1 MLSDYAWLRHA
12 NPTYALR
19 NIVNF
24 LPLRAISAVA
34 SAMVLLSACAT
45 VSADSPITGLRL
57 IGEQRIALKQ
67 PFNGT
72 LVGGLSGI
80 DYDAASGD
88 WVLESDDRS
97 EFNPARFYRA
107 SLHYDSDGF
116 SGVTLNSVHFFKQ
129 AAGGNYPNLAHARLD
144 RGDQVPDIETI
155 RVDPVD
161 GSLWYGSEGNRKVG
175 LDPFVAH
182 ASRDGRYLATL
193 PTPPMFKVSQQELG
207 SRNNMTFEGLSFAP
221 DGQSLWLGME
231 APLYQDGPLATPEQG
246 SVVRITQL
254 NRTGQVLAQYAYDI
268 EPIASTPA
276 PGRNA
281 DNGVSEILAVD
292 AQRLLIVE
300 RAGVENADGL
310 YANHVRIYEM
320 DVAGATDI
328 KDLPALKGAQY
339 VPARKRLLLDL
350 GKIGLPRVDNLE
362 GISWGPRLANGRRSL
377 VMVSDD
383 NFNAQQVTQLLVFE
397 VL

>member
-1 MLSDYAWLRHA
+1 MSRFFIGA
-12 NPTYALR
+12 
-19 NIVNF
+19 
-24 LPLRAISAVA
+24 RAISVLA
-34 SAMVLLSACAT
+34 SATVLLSACAT
-45 VSADSPITGLRL
+45 VAAEAPITGLRL

-107 SLHYDSDGF
+107 SLHYDSKSF

-144 RGDQVPDIETI
+144 RGEQVPDIETI

-182 ASRDGRYLATL
+182 ASRDGRFIAAL
-193 PTPPMFKVSQQELG
+193 PTPPMFKVSKDELG
-207 SRNNMTFEGLSFAP
+207 SRNNMTFEGLSFSA
-221 DGQSLWLGME
+221 DGNSLWLGME
-231 APLYQDGPLATPEQG
+231 GPLYQDGPLATPENG

-254 NRTGQVLAQYAYDI
+254 NRAGQVLAQYAYGI

-300 RAGVENADGL
+300 RAGVENAEGL
-310 YANHVRIYEM
+310 YVNHVRIYEM

-328 KDLPALKGAQY
+328 KDLPALKGAKY

-350 GKIGLPRVDNLE
+350 EKIGLPRVDNLE

>member
-1 MLSDYAWLRHA
+1 M
-12 NPTYALR
+12 
-19 NIVNF
+19 
-24 LPLRAISAVA
+24 
-34 SAMVLLSACAT
+34 SACAT
-45 VSADSPITGLRL
+45 VSAEAPITGLRL

-107 SLHYDSDGF
+107 SLNYDSNGF

-129 AAGGNYPNLAHARLD
+129 ARAAITRTWRTPGWTGATRCPISKPSASTRSMAASGMAAKATARWASIRLSRTPAATAGL
-144 RGDQVPDIETI
+144 
-155 RVDPVD
+155 
-161 GSLWYGSEGNRKVG
+161 S
-175 LDPFVAH
+175 
-182 ASRDGRYLATL
+182 ATL
-193 PTPPMFKVSQQELG
+193 PTPPMFKVSKDELG

-254 NRTGQVLAQYAYDI
+254 NRAGQVLAQYAYGI

-300 RAGVENADGL
+300 RAGVENAEGL

-328 KDLPALKGAQY
+328 KDLPALKGAKY

-350 GKIGLPRVDNLE
+350 EKIGLPRVDNLE

-383 NFNAQQVTQLLVFE
+383 NFNPQQVTQLLVFE

>member
-12 NPTYALR
+12 NPTYQLR
-19 NIVNF
+19 NLVKYS
-24 LPLRAISAVA
+24 LPILAA
-34 SAMVLLSACAT
+34 SLLLSACAT
-45 VSADSPITGLRL
+45 VSADSPIASLRL

-107 SLHYDSDGF
+107 TLSYDANGF
-116 SGVTLNSVHFFKQ
+116 SGVKLNSVHFLKQ
-129 AAGGNYPNLAHARLD
+129 ASGGNYPNLAHARLE
-144 RGDQVPDIETI
+144 RGDQVPDVETM
-155 RVDPVD
+155 RVDPKD

-182 ASRDGRYLATL
+182 ADRDGRYLAAL
-193 PTPPMFKVSQQELG
+193 PTPAMFKVSQDELG
-207 SRNNMTFEGLSFAP
+207 SRNNMSFEGLSFSA
-221 DGQSLWLGME
+221 DGNSLWLGME
-231 APLYQDGPLATPEQG
+231 AALYQDGPLATPEHG

-254 NRTGQVLAQYAYDI
+254 DRAGQVLAQYAYPIDA
-268 EPIASTPA
+268 IASSPA

-281 DNGVSEILAVD
+281 DNGVSEILAID
-292 AQRLLIVE
+292 AHRLLIVE
-300 RAGVENADGL
+300 RAGVEDADGV
-310 YANHVRIYEM
+310 YANHVRLYEM

-328 KDLPALKGAQY
+328 KAVPALAGAAY

-350 GKIGLPRVDNLE
+350 EKIGLPRVDNLE

-397 VL
+397 VR

>member
-1 MLSDYAWLRHA
+1 MSRFFIGA
-12 NPTYALR
+12 
-19 NIVNF
+19 
-24 LPLRAISAVA
+24 RAISVLA
-34 SAMVLLSACAT
+34 SATVLLSACAT
-45 VSADSPITGLRL
+45 VAAEAPITGLRL

-107 SLHYDSDGF
+107 SLHYDSKSF

-144 RGDQVPDIETI
+144 RGEQVPDIETI

-182 ASRDGRYLATL
+182 ASRDGRFIAAL
-193 PTPPMFKVSQQELG
+193 PTPAMFKVSKDELG
-207 SRNNMTFEGLSFAP
+207 SRNNMTFEGLSFSA
-221 DGQSLWLGME
+221 DGNSLWLGME
-231 APLYQDGPLATPEQG
+231 GPLYQDGPLATPENG

-254 NRTGQVLAQYAYDI
+254 NRAGQVLAQYAYGI

-300 RAGVENADGL
+300 RAGVENAEGL
-310 YANHVRIYEM
+310 YVNHVRIYEM

-328 KDLPALKGAQY
+328 KDLPALKGAKY

-350 GKIGLPRVDNLE
+350 EKIGLPRVDNLE

>member
-1 MLSDYAWLRHA
+1 MSRFFIGA
-12 NPTYALR
+12 
-19 NIVNF
+19 
-24 LPLRAISAVA
+24 RAISVLA
-34 SAMVLLSACAT
+34 SATVLLSACAT
-45 VSADSPITGLRL
+45 VAAEAPITGLRL

-107 SLHYDSDGF
+107 SLNYDSKSF

-144 RGDQVPDIETI
+144 RGEQVPDIETI

-182 ASRDGRYLATL
+182 ASRDGRFIAAL
-193 PTPPMFKVSQQELG
+193 PTPAMFKVSKDELG
-207 SRNNMTFEGLSFAP
+207 SRNNMTFEGLSFSA
-221 DGQSLWLGME
+221 DGNSLWLGME
-231 APLYQDGPLATPEQG
+231 GPLYQDGPLATPENG

-254 NRTGQVLAQYAYDI
+254 NRAGQVLAQYAYGI

-300 RAGVENADGL
+300 RAGVENAEGL
-310 YANHVRIYEM
+310 YVNHVRIYEM

-328 KDLPALKGAQY
+328 KDLPALKGAKY

-350 GKIGLPRVDNLE
+350 EKIGLPRVDNLE

>member
-12 NPTYALR
+12 NPTYQLR
-19 NIVNF
+19 NLVKHS
-24 LPLRAISAVA
+24 LPILAV
-34 SAMVLLSACAT
+34 SLLLSACAT
-45 VSADSPITGLRL
+45 VSADGPITSLRL

-88 WVLESDDRS
+88 WILESDDRS

-107 SLHYDSDGF
+107 TLSYDANSF
-116 SGVTLNSVHFFKQ
+116 SGVKLNSVHFLKQ
-129 AAGGNYPNLAHARLD
+129 ASGGNYPNLAHARLE
-144 RGDQVPDIETI
+144 RGEQVPDVETM
-155 RVDPVD
+155 RVDPKD

-193 PTPPMFKVSQQELG
+193 PTPAMFRVSQDEVG
-207 SRNNMTFEGLSFAP
+207 SRNNMSFEGLSFSA
-221 DGQSLWLGME
+221 DGNSLWLGME
-231 APLYQDGPLATPEQG
+231 AALYQDGPLATPERG

-254 NRTGQVLAQYAYDI
+254 DRAGQVLAQYAYPIDA
-268 EPIASTPA
+268 IASSPA

-281 DNGVSEILAVD
+281 DNGVSEILAID
-292 AQRLLIVE
+292 AHRLLIVE
-300 RAGVENADGL
+300 RAGVEDADGL
-310 YANHVRIYEM
+310 YANHVRLYEM

-328 KDLPALKGAQY
+328 RDVPALAGAAY

-350 GKIGLPRVDNLE
+350 EKIGLPRVDNLE
-362 GISWGPRLANGRRSL
+362 GIAWGPRLANGRRSL

-397 VL
+397 VR

>member
-1 MLSDYAWLRHA
+1 MSRFFIGA
-12 NPTYALR
+12 
-19 NIVNF
+19 
-24 LPLRAISAVA
+24 RAISVLA
-34 SAMVLLSACAT
+34 SAAVLLSACAT
-45 VSADSPITGLRL
+45 VSAEAPITGLRL

-107 SLHYDSDGF
+107 SLNYDSKSF

-144 RGDQVPDIETI
+144 RGEQVPDIETI

-182 ASRDGRYLATL
+182 AGRDGRFIAAL
-193 PTPPMFKVSQQELG
+193 PTPAMFKVSKEELG
-207 SRNNMTFEGLSFAP
+207 SRNNMTFEGLSFSA
-221 DGQSLWLGME
+221 DGNSLWLGME
-231 APLYQDGPLATPEQG
+231 GPLYQDGPLATPENG

-254 NRTGQVLAQYAYDI
+254 NRAGQVLAQYAYGI

-300 RAGVENADGL
+300 RAGVENAEGL
-310 YANHVRIYEM
+310 YVNHVRIYEM

-328 KDLPALKGAQY
+328 KDLPALKGSKY

-350 GKIGLPRVDNLE
+350 EKIGLPRVDNLE

>member
-1 MLSDYAWLRHA
+1 MNSS
-12 NPTYALR
+12 
-19 NIVNF
+19 
-24 LPLRAISAVA
+24 PLRAISAVVTA
-34 SAMVLLSACAT
+34 AVLLSACAT
-45 VSADSPITGLRL
+45 VSAEAPITSLRL

-88 WVLESDDRS
+88 WVLENDDRS

-107 SLHYDSDGF
+107 SLNYDSNGF

-129 AAGGNYPNLAHARLD
+129 ASGGNYPNLAHARLD
-144 RGDQVPDIETI
+144 RGEQVPDIETI
-155 RVDPVD
+155 RVDLVD

-182 ASRDGRYLATL
+182 ASRDGRFIAAL
-193 PTPPMFKVSQQELG
+193 PTPPMFKVSKDELG
-207 SRNNMTFEGLSFAP
+207 SRNNMTFEGLSFSA
-221 DGQSLWLGME
+221 DGNSLWLGME

-254 NRTGQVLAQYAYDI
+254 NRAGQVLAQYAYGI

-300 RAGVENADGL
+300 RAGVENAEGL

-328 KDLPALKGAQY
+328 KDLPALKGAKY

-350 GKIGLPRVDNLE
+350 EKIGVPRVDNLE

-383 NFNAQQVTQLLVFE
+383 NFNPQQVTQLLVFE

>member
-1 MLSDYAWLRHA
+1 MSRFFIGA
-12 NPTYALR
+12 
-19 NIVNF
+19 
-24 LPLRAISAVA
+24 RAISVLA
-34 SAMVLLSACAT
+34 SATVLLSACAT
-45 VSADSPITGLRL
+45 VAAEAPITGLRL

-107 SLHYDSDGF
+107 SLHYDSKSF

-144 RGDQVPDIETI
+144 RGEQVPDIETI

-182 ASRDGRYLATL
+182 ASRDGRFIAAL
-193 PTPPMFKVSQQELG
+193 PTPAMFKVSKDELG
-207 SRNNMTFEGLSFAP
+207 SRNNMTFEGLSFSA
-221 DGQSLWLGME
+221 DGNSLWLGME
-231 APLYQDGPLATPEQG
+231 GPLYQDGPLATPENG

-254 NRTGQVLAQYAYDI
+254 NRAGQVLAQYAYGI

-300 RAGVENADGL
+300 RAGVENAEGL
-310 YANHVRIYEM
+310 YVNHVRIYEM

-328 KDLPALKGAQY
+328 KDLPALKGAKY

-350 GKIGLPRVDNLE
+350 EKIGLPRVENLE

-377 VMVSDD
+377 VMVLDD